1 MRCTKGISIFVL
13 LFLAAACDRGSSSDD
28 APGSGGDASLKVVAT
43 IGMLADMASEL
54 GGDCVEVEGLMGP
67 GVDPHL
73 YRASAG
79 DLETLSSAQ
88 QILYGG
94 MLLEGA
100 MGDVLERMAQR
111 TPTLAALETVDEE
124 NLLSLPDS
132 AGHFDPHLWMDV
144 GLWAQILPP
153 VEEALT
159 AQRSD
164 CAEAIA
170 ARGAA
175 YSGQLV
181 ALDSWVRESVATIP
195 EGQRALVTAHDAFAY
210 YGRAYGLEV
219 RGIQGVSTESE
230 ASVADIRETADFI
243 VGRRIPAIF
252 VESSVNARNIEAVQ
266 AAVASRGWTVALG
279 EPLFSD
285 AMGDEGTWQGTYIGM
300 IRSNTLSV
308 LNALGGTAAPWPD
321 ALAEWAGAW
330 SLP

>member
-164 CAEAIA
+164 CAEAIRLFGA
-170 ARGAA
+170 ARRARQLGTRLGGHDSRGAAGAGDRPRRLCLLRAGLRARGARD
-175 YSGQLV
+175 SGRQHGVRSERRRHSRDGRLHRGASDPRHLRRV
-181 ALDSWVRESVATIP
+181 LGLAPGHRGSAPGGALTRF
-195 EGQRALVTAHDAFAY
+195 R
-210 YGRAYGLEV
+210 
-219 RGIQGVSTESE
+219 
-230 ASVADIRETADFI
+230 
-243 VGRRIPAIF
+243 GRRRRRCG
-252 VESSVNARNIEAVQ
+252 AR
-266 AAVASRGWTVALG
+266 RRRPG
-279 EPLFSD
+279 
-285 AMGDEGTWQGTYIGM
+285 
-300 IRSNTLSV
+300 
-308 LNALGGTAAPWPD
+308 
-321 ALAEWAGAW
+321 GAW
-330 SLP
+330 RRRRWNC